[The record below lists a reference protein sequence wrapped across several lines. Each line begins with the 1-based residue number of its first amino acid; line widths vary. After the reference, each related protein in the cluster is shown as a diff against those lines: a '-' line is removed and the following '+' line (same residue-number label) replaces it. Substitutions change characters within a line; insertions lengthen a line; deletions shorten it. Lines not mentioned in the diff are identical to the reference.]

1 MADVFISYARKDRD
15 AARALASA
23 FESRG
28 WSVWWDRDIIA
39 GETFD
44 QAIERELGAARAVVV
59 LWSSQSVG
67 SEWVKN
73 EVAFAVERG
82 ALVPAVIDDAK
93 PPLEFRRRQTADLT
107 GWRGEGG
114 HEGFDALLEGVAAKL
129 GAPTAPPSV
138 VAAAPRTPVPT
149 SRGARRIVAVVLLLL
164 AIGVVLWRPHAVVP
178 PSSSTNDLADAVTGT
193 YAGSVQSD
201 SRGHSQSDVTVT
213 VTKLG
218 ARRVRVSA
226 DYDRMQTV
234 DVDLTR
240 AGESVLSAGGDV
252 TFMVEPSGRLGLNYD
267 GVAYDGHK
275 RP

>member
-1 MADVFISYARKDRD
+1 
-15 AARALASA
+15 
-23 FESRG
+23 
-28 WSVWWDRDIIA
+28 
-39 GETFD
+39 
-44 QAIERELGAARAVVV
+44 
-59 LWSSQSVG
+59 
-67 SEWVKN
+67 
-73 EVAFAVERG
+73 
-82 ALVPAVIDDAK
+82 
-93 PPLEFRRRQTADLT
+93 
-107 GWRGEGG
+107 
-114 HEGFDALLEGVAAKL
+114 
-129 GAPTAPPSV
+129 V